1 MYQSVQDYSNSNLH
15 SLNTLFWLK
24 EVIKKGC
31 YGNESLGLA
40 WHRIKVCQ
48 INPFYTTITTVI
60 KSAIVLTWNLT
71 GNQSRLQKLLKNK
84 KKKST
89 SDEAG
94 NFHDKEIRLFLSSDN
109 II

>member
-1 MYQSVQDYSNSNLH
+1 M
-15 SLNTLFWLK
+15 
-24 EVIKKGC
+24 
-31 YGNESLGLA
+31 
-40 WHRIKVCQ
+40 CQ

-84 KKKST
+84 NKKKSA
-89 SDEAG
+89 SDEAAM
-94 NFHDKEIRLFLSSDN
+94 RLFLSSDN